1 MSETAKTP
9 ADFWFDPLCPWAWMT
24 SRWMLEVEKARPVE
38 VRWHVMSL
46 AVLNEDK
53 LDELPENYRE
63 LLATA
68 WGPVRVCIAAEQQH
82 GSEVL
87 GPLYTALGTRFHHQG
102 LERTRE
108 TLVDA
113 LKEAGLPAELAD
125 AADSDAYDA
134 ELRASHKEGIDLVG
148 QEVGTP
154 VNRRTGARR
163 RPDRLLRPGRHP
175 RPQGRG
181 GRPAVGRHAD
191 GRLDPRLLR
200 DQADPD
206 PGADLRL
213 TPLLGPTPTLRRL
226 VAHGSAPVRIG
237 RTGALRHSACR
248 VKGEKTITRQD
259 DRCRVSRRHGASSRL
274 CARCLAD
281 AYRLATSCQFTT
293 CHMASMKS
301 TFWFLYWR

>member
-24 SRWMLEVEKARPVE
+24 SRWMLEVEKVRPVD

-87 GPLYTALGTRFHHQG
+87 GPLYTALGTRLHNRG
-102 LERTRE
+102 LDRTRE

-134 ELRASHKEGIDLVG
+134 QLRASHKEGIDLVG

-154 VNRRTGARR
+154 VIAV
-163 RPDRLLRPGRHP
+163 PGHDGEQIAFFGP
-175 RPQGRG
+175 VVT
-181 GRPAVGRHAD
+181 PA
-191 GRLDPRLLR
+191 P
-200 DQADPD
+200 
-206 PGADLRL
+206 
-213 TPLLGPTPTLRRL
+213 
-226 VAHGSAPVRIG
+226 
-237 RTGALRHSACR
+237 
-248 VKGEKTITRQD
+248 KGEEAAKLWDGTLMVASIPGFYEIKRTRTQGPIFD
-259 DRCRVSRRHGASSRL
+259 
-274 CARCLAD
+274 
-281 AYRLATSCQFTT
+281 
-293 CHMASMKS
+293 
-301 TFWFLYWR
+301 